1 MSCLCWAFKQNKG
14 KYKKKKEKCHHYL
27 KELMR
32 CIMGHDSVKGHHR
45 VLWRKYSGTEAKE
58 EIYSRALISCIH
70 SNFFSDILLCIT
82 HWLLLTCPSFDLL
95 HRGNYQTALGFIT
108 SQVPLGSRARGEKA
122 VPCGRCQKT
131 AHLFLEILWPKYYT
145 DFISPPKYWDSLLSK

>member
-1 MSCLCWAFKQNKG
+1 
-14 KYKKKKEKCHHYL
+14 
-27 KELMR
+27 
-32 CIMGHDSVKGHHR
+32 MGHDSVKGHHG
-45 VLWRKYSGTEAKE
+45 VLRRKYSGTEAKE

-82 HWLLLTCPSFDLL
+82 HWLTLTCPSFDLL

-131 AHLFLEILWPKYYT
+131 VRICF
-145 DFISPPKYWDSLLSK
+145 